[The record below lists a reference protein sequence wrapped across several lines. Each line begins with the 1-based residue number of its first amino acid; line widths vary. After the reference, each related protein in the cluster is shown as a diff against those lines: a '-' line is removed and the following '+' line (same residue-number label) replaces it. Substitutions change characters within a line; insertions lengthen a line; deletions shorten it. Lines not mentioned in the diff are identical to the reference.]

1 MIIEGAKPMH
11 TADLDAGHDGPLVCA
26 SLDGDDLGGAP
37 PVYKTDTA
45 GDLGRLLNRQVID
58 VCGVPRVMLSD
69 QARSEVDID
78 GVSGDRGQHLVQEL
92 TWTMYM
98 MREFEI

>member
-37 PVYKTDTA
+37 LYKTDTV
-45 GDLGRLLNRQVID
+45 G
-58 VCGVPRVMLSD
+58 
-69 QARSEVDID
+69 
-78 GVSGDRGQHLVQEL
+78 
-92 TWTMYM
+92 
-98 MREFEI
+98 